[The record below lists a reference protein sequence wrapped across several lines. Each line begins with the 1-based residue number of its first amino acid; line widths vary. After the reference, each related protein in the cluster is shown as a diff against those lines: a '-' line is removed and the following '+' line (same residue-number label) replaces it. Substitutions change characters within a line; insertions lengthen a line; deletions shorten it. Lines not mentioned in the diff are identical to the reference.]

1 MKIALLGYGVVGSGV
16 YELLEANKSK
26 FKELYERDVEIVGIL
41 VNHLDKYAHLA
52 HSHLFTNSFASLSE
66 MQFDVAVET
75 IGGIHP
81 AFDYVKSL
89 LEAGKSVI
97 TSNKDLIA
105 EKGVELHEIA
115 ANKGVELSY
124 EASVCGGI
132 PLLKPIRECLVG
144 ENILEIVGIVNGTTN
159 FILTKMNEEGLDYS
173 EALSMAQKLGFA
185 EADPTS
191 DVEGLD
197 AIRKI
202 TILSRIGLNV
212 ILDWKTLPV
221 EGITKISS
229 EDVAYLKKT
238 GKVIKLIGM
247 TKLFESSL
255 YAAVRPVIL
264 SKSSKFASINN
275 EFNAV
280 SIIGQ
285 YVGELFFSG
294 KGAGKFP
301 TATAV
306 LGDLV
311 GLIQNKKQKINVN
324 HTSATPLL
332 LYPFKATWILRIS
345 QFDLDALKDTLFKTL
360 HADDYSITFLSD
372 DAPVYIE
379 FHNLTEQAFI
389 DFKTQIGHGESKH
402 YLVL

>member
-16 YELLEANKSK
+16 YELLEANQSK
-26 FKELYERDVEIVGIL
+26 FMDLYERDVEIVGIL

-52 HSHLFTNSFASLSE
+52 HSELFTNSFDALIKL
-66 MQFDVAVET
+66 QFDVAIET
-75 IGGIHP
+75 VGGISP
-81 AFDYVKSL
+81 AFDYVKRL

-115 ANKGVELSY
+115 AKSGVELSY

-132 PLLKPIRECLVG
+132 PLLKPIRECLLG
-144 ENILEIVGIVNGTTN
+144 DNILEIKGIVNGTTN

-173 EALSMAQKLGFA
+173 EALSMAQELGFA

-202 TILSRIGLNV
+202 AILSRVGLNV
-212 ILDWKTLPV
+212 TLDWKTLPV
-221 EGITKISS
+221 EGITQISS

-238 GKVIKLIGM
+238 GNVIKLIGM
-247 TKLFESSL
+247 TKLLDASI

-264 SKSSKFASINN
+264 TKNAKFAAINN
-275 EFNAV
+275 EFNGV
-280 SIIGQ
+280 SILGQ
-285 YVGELFFSG
+285 YVGELFLSG

-311 GLIQNKKQKINVN
+311 DLLQNKKQKINLIHSTV
-324 HTSATPLL
+324 TPLD

-345 QFDLDALKDTLFKTL
+345 QFDLTTLKDFLFKTL
-360 HADDYSITFLSD
+360 HADDYSITFLTD

-379 FHNLTEQAFI
+379 LHHLTEPELIAL
-389 DFKTQIGHGESKH
+389 KAQIGHSNSKH